1 MKILLLVAGGRAG
14 IDLLQS
20 LLDKHPSISQ
30 LPGVFYWGDFYKKIK
45 NLKDLDLIL
54 EIFLKEY
61 ERYFDS
67 RLNLRERHDQLG
79 ENKNEFY
86 TVDKKEFKLYFKKL
100 INLEGGITKINILKF
115 LHLAYSKISGEDLSK
130 KKYIVINIH
139 SLEYLNE
146 FEEFDYEIIHTI
158 RHPMASLSSGF
169 KHWLDYA
176 EGKLISSWSIYY
188 HFERQFNILKKLIK
202 INKKIHLI
210 KLERLHNQSKEVL
223 SKLRKEVGLEHNDTL
238 FISSYHGKKWWG
250 DMLSKKY
257 LNGLNKNFKNNIDKS
272 LFFEKDIFLIE
283 HYLSKFYK
291 YYNYEKI
298 SNFKSY
304 FIVFLNLLPLK
315 IEMIIFKR
323 EIIKL
328 NFRNIVYLLNFYL
341 KRVYLFQTSDYK
353 KVNFPSYY

>member
-1 MKILLLVAGGRAG
+1 M
-14 IDLLQS
+14 
-20 LLDKHPSISQ
+20 
-30 LPGVFYWGDFYKKIK
+30 
-45 NLKDLDLIL
+45 
-54 EIFLKEY
+54 
-61 ERYFDS
+61 
-67 RLNLRERHDQLG
+67 
-79 ENKNEFY
+79 
-86 TVDKKEFKLYFKKL
+86 
-100 INLEGGITKINILKF
+100 INLEGEINKINILKF

-169 KHWLDYA
+169 KHWLDFA

-188 HFERQFNILKKLIK
+188 HLERQFNLLKKLIK

-283 HYLSKFYK
+283 HFY
-291 YYNYEKI
+291 
-298 SNFKSY
+298 
-304 FIVFLNLLPLK
+304 
-315 IEMIIFKR
+315 
-323 EIIKL
+323 L
-328 NFRNIVYLLNFYL
+328 NFINIIIMKKFQILKVILLF
-341 KRVYLFQTSDYK
+341 F
-353 KVNFPSYY
+353 